1 MKKILC
7 FIAIAIIGLTYVVAQ
22 QTVTLTF
29 TGRGQNNAYVRLDHV
44 TIENLTRNWSETI
57 WFPDTVYTLT
67 VGTGVEEHLLNG
79 GMQVMPNP
87 FNGKTQ
93 VNVHSVK
100 DEKAVITVVDIN
112 GRKCAE
118 YDGIMSEGDNYF
130 EILLTTPQTYIL
142 SVQTKDGMQR
152 VKMVNAGRAAA
163 NRIESLGGGTHSA
176 IISLKGTSSHEFE
189 LGDEMQYQG
198 YSLYFDSSLTSAPVT
213 QSQSIDEEITLVFD
227 VPNLTN
233 LNSCEAALILQNE
246 TGFGNRITQIY
257 DHEGNSYQVV
267 QIGDQCWMK
276 ENLRTTTSPSTGL
289 TMVENPAGNST
300 TAERRAYYYNNHISN
315 ADNGYGLLYNW
326 NAAMDTID
334 APMIRGLRR
343 GICPEGWHVPKKEE
357 WGILSNYAYNHY
369 HETWTSS
376 GGYTCSG
383 YGKALATDL
392 DWQANNPSYCNL
404 ANDLTSNNS
413 SGFSA
418 LPAGYNNG
426 STFYSKY
433 FTSEFWTSSVG
444 FNNTNTVTGYH
455 YSSLS
460 YSGLSTPTSGSY
472 YGEPVRCVRDGETYL
487 LHFNANGGSGVMEDE
502 IFLVG
507 VADYIAECRF
517 TRNQYECNGWNTQP
531 DGSGTA
537 YTLDEYIELSADMTL
552 YAQWG
557 AAYTLTFDA
566 NGGTGGMNP
575 QIFVEGLSNPQTISP
590 NVFNKALFLF
600 DHWNTNAAG
609 TGISY
614 GNGDSIT
621 LTQDMTLYAQWR
633 AATTDAEKDLTS
645 CTVVAVQANEIQNGS
660 RITAVKD
667 HQNNSYQVV
676 QIGSQCWLKEN
687 MRATTSPST
696 GSNIVELPYSTYTYS
711 GKKAYYYH
719 DDTTSAGNGYGLYY
733 NWNAALD
740 TFNTAYGELSS
751 SQDPSTYVNL
761 CVDGYRRGICP
772 EGWHVPSYGEYN
784 QLIYYVA
791 IELDMDRNQIGS
803 FDVAEVLSA
812 PVDWDYYSTSSMIT
826 NATGFSWL
834 PTSDPRGSWGSF
846 WTSTQGIT
854 NNQSNSCA
862 WIAYNNFSYG
872 SAWYGYFHGS
882 QPVRCVRDYS
892 IVQNPNDGQPC
903 VDATT
908 VIDYDSNVYNTVQIG
923 SQCWL
928 KENLRSTHYADGSPI
943 LNVDTIPYDYSS
955 WETSY
960 SKSGYYHRSPNFSED
975 TIGLSYLWNTAIRSS
990 GVPNSNVPIQGV
1002 CPQGWHLP
1010 NVSEWQQ
1017 LDSYLRRQCA
1027 YTNNGYLDL
1036 TSTDFAAVLT
1046 PSYHYNSEN
1055 TSSLNTCFWASN
1067 MVSGR
1072 CYYYG
1077 DELLYFTK
1085 GAISNQFNYVRCIQG
1100 DGIDLAMVAT
1110 APVDSVDYTSAICGG
1125 NVLSDGGATVTS
1137 RGLCWSTSPNPTVAD
1152 SNVILGTGTGSFTSH
1167 LTGLTAN
1174 TLYYIRAFATNA
1186 AGTAYGD
1193 ELTFV
1198 TTSGVPCPGAA
1209 TVTDIEGNVYNTV
1222 QIGEQC
1228 WMKENLRTRH
1238 YANGSA
1244 IPLAAGS
1251 VSSTM
1256 AAYCFYPNDDSTR
1269 VDMYGLLYNWK
1280 AVMENSNSSNSNPS
1294 GIQGV
1299 CPTGWHVPSESEWS
1313 QLLSYVSSQSE
1324 YICGG
1329 DSTQIAKALASKY
1342 GWGNYTCDSEQYS
1355 CCEVRENSNLNNATG
1370 FSALPARST
1379 SSNYYGGNFWS
1390 CTENSS
1396 YYSYP
1401 YSIQLRNYYSY
1412 VSVEISS
1419 KGYGFSLRCLRDNGA
1434 PHVSTTPVNNI
1445 IDTSALSGGIVVSE
1459 GLSAVTAR
1467 GVCWST
1473 HPHPTIADSHTN
1485 DGVGAGSFT
1494 STLSNLTDHTIYY
1507 VRAYAINNEGV
1518 GYGEELSF
1526 TTLGLY
1532 AVSTGVSNP
1541 TQTSAI
1547 LTGEIVN
1554 PLNTPIVSKGFDW
1567 KLTDG
1572 GAYTTVTVTG
1582 DTLTYALSGLTSN
1595 TSYTY
1600 RAFVTTSTETRYSEE
1615 WEFYTIPEGDA
1626 LPCPGTPTVT
1636 DIDGNVYNTVQIGNQ
1651 CWMKEN
1657 LRTAR
1662 YSDGTSIPLGSD
1674 SSTTTGYRYDY
1685 TNSAIPFEQRG
1696 YLYNWKAVMRNSIS
1710 SETNPSGVQGICPT
1724 GWHVPS
1730 DAEWAQLTD
1739 YVGSQNAYRCGGS
1752 SYYIAKA
1759 LASNT
1764 GWNTSPYSE
1773 SCTVGDIQGTNNATG
1788 FSALP
1793 TGYYYGYYNSHNG
1806 SGGSAYFWS
1815 STTWAP
1821 YAYVWY
1827 RMLGYNGDSVDR
1839 NSFYMFNGYSVR
1851 CLRD

>member
-1 MKKILC
+1 
-7 FIAIAIIGLTYVVAQ
+7 
-22 QTVTLTF
+22 
-29 TGRGQNNAYVRLDHV
+29 
-44 TIENLTRNWSETI
+44 
-57 WFPDTVYTLT
+57 
-67 VGTGVEEHLLNG
+67 
-79 GMQVMPNP
+79 
-87 FNGKTQ
+87 
-93 VNVHSVK
+93 
-100 DEKAVITVVDIN
+100 
-112 GRKCAE
+112 
-118 YDGIMSEGDNYF
+118 
-130 EILLTTPQTYIL
+130 
-142 SVQTKDGMQR
+142 
-152 VKMVNAGRAAA
+152 
-163 NRIESLGGGTHSA
+163 
-176 IISLKGTSSHEFE
+176 
-189 LGDEMQYQG
+189 
-198 YSLYFDSSLTSAPVT
+198 
-213 QSQSIDEEITLVFD
+213 
-227 VPNLTN
+227 
-233 LNSCEAALILQNE
+233 
-246 TGFGNRITQIY
+246 
-257 DHEGNSYQVV
+257 
-267 QIGDQCWMK
+267 
-276 ENLRTTTSPSTGL
+276 
-289 TMVENPAGNST
+289 
-300 TAERRAYYYNNHISN
+300 
-315 ADNGYGLLYNW
+315 
-326 NAAMDTID
+326 
-334 APMIRGLRR
+334 MIRGLRR
-343 GICPEGWHVPKKEE
+343 GVCPEGWHVPKKEE
-357 WGILSNYAYNHY
+357 WGILSNYASNHY
-369 HETWTSS
+369 YETWTSS

-383 YGKALATDL
+383 YGKALAADV

-418 LPAGYNNG
+418 LPAGYSYG
-426 STFYSKY
+426 STFYNKY

-444 FNNTNTVTGYH
+444 FNNTNTVTGY
-455 YSSLS
+455 YYGSLS
-460 YSGLSTPTSGSY
+460 FRYLSFDISGSY
-472 YGEPVRCVRDGETYL
+472 YGEPVRCVRDGETFL

-502 IFLVG
+502 IFLAG

-537 YTLDEYIELSADMTL
+537 YALDEHIELSADMTL

-557 AAYTLTFDA
+557 AAYTLIFDA

-600 DHWNTNAAG
+600 DHWSTNAAG
-609 TGISY
+609 TGVSY

-621 LTQDMTLYAQWR
+621 LTQDITLYAQWR
-633 AATTDAEKDLTS
+633 TATTDAEKDLTS
-645 CTVVAVQANEIQNGS
+645 CTVASAQVNEIQSGS

-711 GKKAYYYH
+711 GKKACYYH
-719 DDTTSAGNGYGLYY
+719 DDTISAGNGYGLYY

-772 EGWHVPSYGEYN
+772 EGWHVPSYGEYR
-784 QLIYYVA
+784 QLFYYVA
-791 IELDMDRNQIGS
+791 IELDMDLNGDYPAFIVS
-803 FDVAEVLSA
+803 KALSA
-812 PVDWDYYSTSSMIT
+812 PVDWINYSTSSVIT

-834 PTSDPRGSWGSF
+834 PTSDPRGSKGSF
-846 WTSTQGIT
+846 WTSTQRIT
-854 NNQSNSCA
+854 NNQSNSGA
-862 WIAYNNFSYG
+862 WIAYNDLDSYN
-872 SAWYGYFHGS
+872 SSDWYGYFRGN
-882 QPVRCVRDYS
+882 QPVRCIRDYA
-892 IVQNPNDGQPC
+892 VEQNPKDGQPC
-903 VDATT
+903 VGAATAT
-908 VIDYDSNVYNTVQIG
+908 DYDNNVYNTVQIG
-923 SQCWL
+923 GQCWL
-928 KENLRSTHYADGSPI
+928 KENLRTTHYADGTAI

-955 WETSY
+955 WETLY
-960 SKSGYYHRSPNFSED
+960 SKNGYYHRSPNFSED
-975 TIGLSYLWNTAIRSS
+975 TIGLSYLWNTAIHSS
-990 GVPNSNVPIQGV
+990 GVPNSNVPIHGV

-1017 LDSYLRRQCA
+1017 LDSYLRMQCA

-1036 TSTDFAAVLT
+1036 TSTVFAAVPT
-1046 PSYHYNSEN
+1046 PNYYASNGES
-1055 TSSLNTCFWASN
+1055 TSSLGTDFWASN
-1067 MVSGR
+1067 MVSSK

-1077 DELLYFTK
+1077 AELSYFYK
-1085 GAISNQFNYVRCIQG
+1085 GSKSNQFNYVRCIQG

-1110 APVDSVDYTSAICGG
+1110 APVDSVDYTSAFCGG
-1125 NVLSDGGATVTS
+1125 NVLSDGGSTVTT

-1152 SNVILGTGTGSFTSH
+1152 SIVILGTGTGSFTSH

-1193 ELTFV
+1193 EFTFA
-1198 TTSGVPCPGAA
+1198 TLSGIPCPGAA

-1222 QIGEQC
+1222 LIGQQC

-1238 YANGSA
+1238 YANGNA
-1244 IPLAAGS
+1244 IPIAAGS
-1251 VSSTM
+1251 VSSTTT
-1256 AAYCFYPNDDSTR
+1256 AYCFYPNDDSTR

-1280 AVMENSNSSNSNPS
+1280 AVMGNSNSSNSNPS

-1313 QLLSYVSSQSE
+1313 QFLSYVSSQSE

-1342 GWGNYTCDSEQYS
+1342 GWGNSSCDLENYS
-1355 CCEVRENSNLNNATG
+1355 CCEVSKNSNLNNATG
-1370 FSALPARST
+1370 FSALPAGST
-1379 SSNYYGGNFWS
+1379 FSYYSGGNFWS

-1396 YYSYP
+1396 YSSYIIRLNSYSP
-1401 YSIQLRNYYSY
+1401 Y
-1412 VSVEISS
+1412 VSVESS
-1419 KGYGFSLRCLRDNGA
+1419 SNGYFSYGFSVRCLRNGA
-1434 PHVSTTPVNNI
+1434 PHVSTTPVSNI
-1445 IDTSALSGGIVVSE
+1445 VDTSALSGGTVISE

-1473 HPHPTIADSHTN
+1473 QPHPTIADSHTN
-1485 DGVGAGSFT
+1485 DGMGIGSFT
-1494 STLSNLTDHTIYY
+1494 STLGNLTDHTIYY

-1532 AVSTGVSNP
+1532 AVSTGVSTP
-1541 TQTSAI
+1541 TQTSAV

-1567 KLTDG
+1567 KPTDG

-1582 DTLTYALSGLTSN
+1582 DTLAYALSGLTSN

-1600 RAFVTTSTETRYSEE
+1600 RAFVSTATETRYSDE

-1636 DIDGNVYNTVQIGNQ
+1636 DVDGNVYNTVQIGNQ

-1657 LRTAR
+1657 LRTTR
-1662 YSDGTSIPLGSD
+1662 YSDGTNIPLGSD
-1674 SSTTTGYRYDY
+1674 TSTTTGYRYDY
-1685 TNSAIPFEQRG
+1685 TNSAISFEQRG

-1730 DAEWAQLTD
+1730 DAEWTQLTD

-1752 SYYIAKA
+1752 SYAIAKA

-1764 GWNTSPYSE
+1764 GWTTYSGT
-1773 SCTVGDIQGTNNATG
+1773 CAVGNNQSTNNAIG
-1788 FSALP
+1788 FGALP
-1793 TGYYYGYYNSHNG
+1793 AGNYYSYGYYF
-1806 SGGSAYFWS
+1806 SGDYAPFWS
-1815 STTWAP
+1815 ATEASSGTAWNRYLYYDVA
-1821 YAYVWY
+1821 
-1827 RMLGYNGDSVDR
+1827 SVSR
-1839 NSFYMFNGYSVR
+1839 YGNIKSFGYSVR
-1851 CLRD
+1851 CLSD